1 MAFGTYKIIVRY
13 QAAKFAL
20 CNSNSVDDVNAISDF
35 WQSFYDQSCLEYIY
49 MNNLRFSKVL
59 LKILPDD
66 TDEQLV
72 DISLLTDTQIRI
84 ASSEDILIPLGG
96 IYL

>member
-1 MAFGTYKIIVRY
+1 
-13 QAAKFAL
+13 
-20 CNSNSVDDVNAISDF
+20 
-35 WQSFYDQSCLEYIY
+35 
-49 MNNLRFSKVL
+49 MNNLRFSKDL

-72 DISLLTDTQIRI
+72 DILLLTDTQIRI